1 MAHQIFDTYHLK
13 YRKVFKCH
21 SKLDQ
26 HSDTIWLPDWCSDGK
41 STWKTITGTCKC
53 SVFIHFWYSGAMYLN
68 LTVHILLRKNL
79 WVQFT
84 GDWIDLFIENSL
96 NLNILGGIVSQTNY
110 NGHKFFRTRR
120 IWFHF
125 CLVFVFQWNKKNKN
139 SIFTSL

>member
-1 MAHQIFDTYHLK
+1 MAYQIFDTYHLK

-26 HSDTIWLPDWCSDGK
+26 HLDTIWLPDWCSDGI
-41 STWKTITGTCKC
+41 STWKTLL
-53 SVFIHFWYSGAMYLN
+53 VNVQYSDIFYIQVPCIWISLS
-68 LTVHILLRKNL
+68 TFYWEKNL